1 MKPPSLRTSRPIWSR
16 LAINANVHAT
26 LSTIRMHH
34 AKPKSAPVRGP
45 VNEVG
50 VPLSATW
57 SVRELLDSYSSPS
70 LDDQTFEKIHRLS
83 ALIPPD
89 RGTEERE
96 ILRKELQD
104 LVRLVNAVRVAEV
117 PQGKEG
123 EIPDGRI
130 YPIPREIDLY
140 AVEGVQQEPQANGRE
155 LLKHSQIGS
164 ETAYVLPDLSKG
176 RTGTS

>member
-1 MKPPSLRTSRPIWSR
+1 MKPAPPSLRASRPMWSR
-16 LAINANVHAT
+16 LAINTNTHT
-26 LSTIRMHH
+26 ILSARRIHDVNSVPER
-34 AKPKSAPVRGP
+34 APV
-45 VNEVG
+45 NKAG

-57 SVRELLDSYSSPS
+57 SVRELLDSYSPPS

-96 ILRKELQD
+96 VLRKELQD

-130 YPIPREIDLY
+130 YPIPHEIDLD
-140 AVEGVQQEPQANGRE
+140 AANAVQQEPQASGRE

-164 ETAYVLPDLSKG
+164 ETAYVLPDLSK
-176 RTGTS
+176 RQTGSS